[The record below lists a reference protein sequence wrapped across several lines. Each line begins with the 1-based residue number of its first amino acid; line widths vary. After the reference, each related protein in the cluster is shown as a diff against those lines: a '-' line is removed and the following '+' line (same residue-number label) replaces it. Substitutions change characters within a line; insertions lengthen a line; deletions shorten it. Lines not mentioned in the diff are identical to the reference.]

1 MKTQKNTGKGKGYYM
16 KSMPK
21 AKKSLIMQARAN
33 DRWAKASQKDRKA
46 LGLMLAQA
54 RKAKRVALD
63 II

>member
-1 MKTQKNTGKGKGYYM
+1 MKTPKNTGKGKGYYM

-21 AKKSLIMQARAN
+21 AKKSLIMQACAN
-33 DRWAKASQKDRKA
+33 SRWTKASQKDRKA

-54 RKAKRVALD
+54 RKAKKEVVS